1 MKQNIVEAKRV
12 AGYARLYII
21 ALMVLC
27 FSSSLI
33 FSHHIFLLL
42 LPMMCLNIISNYWLS
57 YKIEESLKVCKKA
70 EEELAA

>member
-1 MKQNIVEAKRV
+1 MKQNIVDAKRV
-12 AGYARLYII
+12 TNYAKIYMV
-21 ALMVLC
+21 ALLILC

-57 YKIEESLKVCKKA
+57 YKIEQSLKICKKA